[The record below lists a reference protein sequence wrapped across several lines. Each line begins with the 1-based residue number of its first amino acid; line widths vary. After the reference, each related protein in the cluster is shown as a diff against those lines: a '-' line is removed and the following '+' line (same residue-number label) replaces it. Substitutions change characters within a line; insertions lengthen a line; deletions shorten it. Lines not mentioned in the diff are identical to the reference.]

1 MIIREFYKTRSDG
14 VNLYRVY
21 SNSGYIIKQLE
32 TGNTYIEAVDIESSE
47 YTYEETDELISK
59 DEMYEMRLKALE
71 SSIDIITGQE

>member
-59 DEMYEMRLKALE
+59 DEMYDIRLKALE
-71 SSIDIITGQE
+71 SSIDIITGRE